1 MPRMSEILKM
11 QIWSC
16 YCPLKNSPMSY
27 QYQSELTR
35 LYVIDL
41 AHAFSFMSHHL
52 TPTHPLFFLCFRRVI
67 FYFLNIVCGSG
78 PLHYQVSLP
87 RRFFFLGKWR
97 LLHTRTH
104 LSCPP
109 PPPTPS
115 YTSGFGAPLLQ
126 EHPEHRVFQGWAL
139 IPVEAMLHFLTLP
152 NTTEFSR
159 YTWHI
164 VLLEGT
170 NILVNTFVRQS
181 VPWTTFS
188 VSWEGESVPYG
199 AS

>member
-16 YCPLKNSPMSY
+16 YCPLKNSPMNY

-41 AHAFSFMSHHL
+41 AHAFSFVSHHL

-109 PPPTPS
+109 PPPHSLLHIWIPCPS
-115 YTSGFGAPLLQ
+115 P
-126 EHPEHRVFQGWAL
+126 P
-139 IPVEAMLHFLTLP
+139 
-152 NTTEFSR
+152 
-159 YTWHI
+159 
-164 VLLEGT
+164 
-170 NILVNTFVRQS
+170 
-181 VPWTTFS
+181 
-188 VSWEGESVPYG
+188 G
-199 AS
+199 ASRASSLPRLSPDPSRGNASFLDSSKHYWIQ